1 MFISEKK
8 WREIQAQI
16 DTLQTELANARGRIA
31 DVERNVR
38 SHSHSLYRWQPGV
51 DCGEYHDVI
60 EVVELILDHWG
71 MKLEKTAPQEAKLKL
86 VKKQKPKT

>member
-16 DTLQTELANARGRIA
+16 DTLQTELEDARVRIA
-31 DVERNVR
+31 DVERDVG
-38 SHSHSLYRWQPGV
+38 SHSHSLLRWRP
-51 DCGEYHDVI
+51 DLYYAESHDVP
-60 EVVELILDHWG
+60 EVVEAILDHLG
-71 MKLEKTAPQEAKLKL
+71 MTLEKTAKQDAKTKL